1 MVFGI
6 TVYFSWLLKLCN
18 KERKVLVFCNDQLRS
33 NHFLSFFFAFKFR
46 GELVVFAQSYLKT
59 VSVSK
64 CWSFVSSFL
73 LLALV
78 SRQNSFCYSLM

>member
-6 TVYFSWLLKLCN
+6 TVYFSWLLKPCN

-64 CWSFVSSFL
+64 RGLSYLLFYYWLLCPGRIHFVTL
-73 LLALV
+73 
-78 SRQNSFCYSLM
+78 